1 MKEFTMDG
9 VWDDGGGLEVSYVGV
24 DLTEETIEGVVA
36 GNRDNNAFTDT
47 VEAESE
53 SDAFRALAE
62 SLDAY
67 HVWDC
72 RGAKAVR
79 VYTQPDEED
88 DA

>member
-9 VWDDGGGLEVSYVGV
+9 VWDDGGGLEVTYVGV
-24 DLTEETIEGVVA
+24 DLSEEMIAGVVA
-36 GNRDNNAFTDT
+36 GNSNNNAFTDT
-47 VEAESE
+47 VEAETE
-53 SDAFRALAE
+53 KDAFRALAD

-67 HVWDC
+67 SVWDC
-72 RGAKAVR
+72 RGAKAQL